1 MDRKLLQYLVEYL
14 LKRAR
19 RMGALCRPR
28 RLMWPMTTWQA
39 SRPMSC
45 GSPFGHS

>member
-1 MDRKLLQYLVEYL
+1 MDRNTWWNIW

-28 RLMWPMTTWQA
+28 RLMRPMTTWRVP
-39 SRPMSC
+39 RPMSC
-45 GSPFGHS
+45 GLHSDRS